1 MTCNPTRPSPFQMAA
16 NPFLFSNWMVEQQ
29 FQAFRMMTDIMI
41 RTNPWFMLLR
51 ARGIDP
57 LTADGALGEGDA
69 PTDIDLEA
77 GGAEAEARADPPA
90 PPPAETSAPPA
101 AVARI
106 TPAAPAKAKPARPRA
121 ATSPRKPA
129 TGADPSRSRARRQ
142 PAPPPRLPV
151 EPGGPE
157 GGGE

>member
-1 MTCNPTRPSPFQMAA
+1 MAA

-29 FQAFRMMTDIMI
+29 FQAFRMMTDILI

-69 PTDIDLEA
+69 PTEIDLEA
-77 GGAEAEARADPPA
+77 GGAQAEARADPSA

-101 AVARI
+101 PRMARWR
-106 TPAAPAKAKPARPRA
+106 PPARRCRGIQGGCC
-121 ATSPRKPA
+121 SPPM
-129 TGADPSRSRARRQ
+129 PSR
-142 PAPPPRLPV
+142 
-151 EPGGPE
+151 
-157 GGGE
+157 